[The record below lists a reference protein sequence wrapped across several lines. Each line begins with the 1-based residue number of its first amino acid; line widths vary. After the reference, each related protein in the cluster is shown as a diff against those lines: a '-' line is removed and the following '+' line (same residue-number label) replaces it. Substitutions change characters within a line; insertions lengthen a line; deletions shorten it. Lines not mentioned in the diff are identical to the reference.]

1 MGGCATCWDGTAGP
15 DCGPDDEVEGG
26 MYEFIDGEWVMTG
39 MAPADGERGPGG
51 PGRGGNDGEDSDS
64 ATTEST
70 AASGGSA
77 NILKFFATVLVALIA
92 LL

>member
-39 MAPADGERGPGG
+39 MAPADGES
-51 PGRGGNDGEDSDS
+51 GRGGPARGGDGEDDDS

-70 AASGGSA
+70 VASGGSA